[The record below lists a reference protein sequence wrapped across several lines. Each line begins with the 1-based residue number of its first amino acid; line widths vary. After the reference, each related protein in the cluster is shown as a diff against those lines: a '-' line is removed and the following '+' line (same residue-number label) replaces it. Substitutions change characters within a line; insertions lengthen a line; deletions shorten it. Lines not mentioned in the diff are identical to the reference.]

1 MYIEKVER
9 GGLQERKTEIHSK
22 QSPPAQTKNF
32 PILLRLLNMQPIH
45 EIYPQLSLKKNIA
58 ITMHQ
63 KPDADAMG
71 SALALYHFLKQFNH
85 EVAVISPTNWARW
98 VNWMEG
104 AGQVLD
110 YELQKTEADKILDE
124 AEWLFCLDYNHF
136 NRAKT
141 MATKLASL
149 HCVKILIDHH
159 REPDE
164 ASFNYGIS
172 NAGKSSTCEMTYDLI
187 VNSGHR
193 DKINKFIAECL
204 YAGIVADTGSF
215 RFSSTTA
222 AVHHVVAALKE
233 QGLEHTKV
241 HEALYDNFLE
251 NRLRF
256 LGHVLSNRME
266 IFYELNT
273 ALIYVSKMELL
284 RYEIKTGD
292 TEGLVNYP
300 LSIQGIKLVGCVID
314 RDEERKWS
322 FRSTGNFDCN
332 TFARKYFN
340 GGGHFNASG
349 GHDSAS
355 LQETVQ
361 KFKLAIKE
369 NSSLLQ

>member
-1 MYIEKVER
+1 
-9 GGLQERKTEIHSK
+9 
-22 QSPPAQTKNF
+22 
-32 PILLRLLNMQPIH
+32 MQPIKG
-45 EIYPQLSLKKNIA
+45 IYGQLAEKKKVV

-71 SALALYHFLKQFNH
+71 SALALYHFLKGFGH
-85 EVAVISPTNWARW
+85 EVTVISPTNWARW
-98 VNWMEG
+98 INWMEG
-104 AGQVLD
+104 VNEVLD
-110 YELQKTEADKILDE
+110 YELNKPEADKILDGT
-124 AEWLFCLDYNHF
+124 EWLFCLDHNHF
-136 NRAKT
+136 SRTKS
-141 MATKLASL
+141 MAPKLASL
-149 HCVKILIDHH
+149 QCTKILIDHH
-159 REPDE
+159 QEPDTV
-164 ASFNYGIS
+164 SFHYGIS
-172 NAGKSSTCEMTYDLI
+172 NTGKSSTCEMIYDFI
-187 VNSGHR
+187 VAAGHR
-193 DKINKFIAECL
+193 DKISKIISECL
-204 YAGIVADTGSF
+204 YAGVVADTGSF

-222 AVHHVVAALKE
+222 NVHHMVAALKE
-233 QGLEHTKV
+233 HGLEHTKV

-266 IFYELNT
+266 IFYEYNT
-273 ALIYVSKMELL
+273 ALIYVSKIELL
-284 RYEIKTGD
+284 KYEIKTGD

-322 FRSTGNFDCN
+322 FRSKGSFDCN
-332 TFARKYFN
+332 SFARKYFN

-361 KFKLAIKE
+361 KFKIAIEE

>member
-1 MYIEKVER
+1 
-9 GGLQERKTEIHSK
+9 
-22 QSPPAQTKNF
+22 
-32 PILLRLLNMQPIH
+32 MQPIH
-45 EIYPQLSLKKNIA
+45 ELYGLLAEKRKVVV
-58 ITMHQ
+58 TMHQ

-71 SALALYHFLKQFNH
+71 SALALYHFLKQFGH
-85 EVAVISPTNWARW
+85 EVVVISPTNWARW
-98 VNWMEG
+98 LNWMEG
-104 AGQVLD
+104 VQDVLD
-110 YELQKTEADKILDE
+110 YELNKAEANACLDS
-124 AEWLFCLDYNHF
+124 AEWLFCLDHNHF
-136 NRAKT
+136 NRTKS
-141 MATKLASL
+141 MAPKLASL
-149 HCVKILIDHH
+149 TCTKILIDHH
-159 REPDE
+159 QEPDE
-164 ASFNYGIS
+164 ASFQYGVS
-172 NAGKSSTCEMTYDLI
+172 NTGKSSTCEMIYDLI

-193 DKINKFIAECL
+193 GKINKFICECL
-204 YAGIVADTGSF
+204 YAGVVADTGSF
-215 RFSSTTA
+215 RFSSTHA
-222 AVHHVVAALKE
+222 GVHHMVAALKE
-233 QGLEHTKV
+233 QGLEHTLV

-273 ALIYVSKMELL
+273 ALIYVSKFELL
-284 RYEIKTGD
+284 KYEIKTGD

-322 FRSTGNFDCN
+322 FRSKGNFDCN

-349 GHDSAS
+349 GHDSAP

-361 KFKLAIKE
+361 KFKKAINE

>member
-1 MYIEKVER
+1 MEPLHQIYGQLTEK
-9 GGLQERKTEIHSK
+9 
-22 QSPPAQTKNF
+22 
-32 PILLRLLNMQPIH
+32 
-45 EIYPQLSLKKNIA
+45 KKIV

-71 SALALYHFLKQFNH
+71 SSMALFHFLKEFGH
-85 EVAVISPTNWARW
+85 EVEVISPTNWARW
-98 VNWMEG
+98 LDWMEG
-104 AGQVLD
+104 VKEVYD
-110 YELQKTEADKILDE
+110 YELEKQEADKILDE
-124 AEWLFCLDYNHF
+124 ADWLFCLDHNHF
-136 NRAKT
+136 NRTKH
-141 MATKLASL
+141 MAPKLASL
-149 HCVKILIDHH
+149 QCTKILIDHH

-164 ASFNYGIS
+164 AAYDFGES
-172 NAGKSSTCEMTYDLI
+172 NPGKSSTCEMIYDLI

-193 DKINKFIAECL
+193 DKINPVISECL
-204 YAGIVADTGSF
+204 YAGMVADTGSF

-222 AVHHVVAALKE
+222 HVHHSVAALKE
-233 QGLEHTKV
+233 QGLNHTKV

-273 ALIYVSKMELL
+273 ALIYISKMELL
-284 RYEIKTGD
+284 KYEIKTGD

-300 LSIQGIKLVGCVID
+300 LSIQGIKLAACVID

-322 FRSTGNFDCN
+322 FRSKGNFDCN
-332 TFARKYFN
+332 AFARKYFN

-349 GHDSAS
+349 GNDQAS

-361 KFKLAIKE
+361 KFKKAIKE

>member
-1 MYIEKVER
+1 
-9 GGLQERKTEIHSK
+9 
-22 QSPPAQTKNF
+22 
-32 PILLRLLNMQPIH
+32 MQPIH
-45 EIYPQLSLKKNIA
+45 EIYPQLSEKKKIV

-71 SALALYHFLKQFNH
+71 SSLALYHFLKQFGH
-85 EVAVISPTNWARW
+85 EVEVISPTNWARW
-98 VNWMEG
+98 LDWMEG
-104 AGQVLD
+104 IPEVFD
-110 YELQKTEADKILDE
+110 YELEKAEADKVLD
-124 AEWLFCLDYNHF
+124 AADWLFCLDHNQF
-136 NRAKT
+136 GRTKN

-149 HCVKILIDHH
+149 QCVKILIDHH

-164 ASFNYGIS
+164 PSFTYGIS
-172 NAGKSSTCEMTYDLI
+172 NAGKSSTCEMIYDFI

-193 DKINKFIAECL
+193 DKINKLIAECL
-204 YAGIVADTGSF
+204 YAGMVADTGSF

-222 AVHHVVAALKE
+222 HVHQAVAALKE
-233 QGLEHTKV
+233 QGLDHTKV

-256 LGHVLSNRME
+256 LGHVLTNKME

-284 RYEIKTGD
+284 KYEIKTGD

-300 LSIQGIKLVGCVID
+300 LTIRGLKLVGCVID

-322 FRSTGNFDCN
+322 FRSKGNFDCN
-332 TFARKYFN
+332 AFARKYFN
-340 GGGHFNASG
+340 GGGHFNAAG
-349 GHDSAS
+349 GNDKAS
-355 LQETVQ
+355 LQETVV
-361 KFKLAIKE
+361 KFKQAIKE

>member
-1 MYIEKVER
+1 
-9 GGLQERKTEIHSK
+9 
-22 QSPPAQTKNF
+22 
-32 PILLRLLNMQPIH
+32 MQPIQ
-45 EIYPQLSLKKNIA
+45 EIYGQLTGRKKIV

-71 SALALYHFLKQFNH
+71 SSLALFHFLKQFDH
-85 EVAVISPTNWARW
+85 DITVISPTNWARW
-98 VNWMEG
+98 LNWMEG
-104 AGQVLD
+104 VDGVLD
-110 YELQKTEADKILDE
+110 YELNKAEADKILGG
-124 AEWLFCLDYNHF
+124 AEWLFCLDHNHF
-136 NRAKT
+136 NRT
-141 MATKLASL
+141 RHMASRLASIE
-149 HCVKILIDHH
+149 CIKILIDHH
-159 REPDE
+159 QEPDA
-164 ASFNYGIS
+164 ASFHYGIS
-172 NAGKSSTCEMTYDLI
+172 NTGKSSTCEMVYDFI

-193 DKINKFIAECL
+193 DKITKTISECL
-204 YAGIVADTGSF
+204 YAGVVADTGSF

-222 AVHHVVAALKE
+222 NVHHMVAALKE
-233 QGLEHTKV
+233 HGLEHTKV

-266 IFYELNT
+266 VFYELNT

-284 RYEIKTGD
+284 KYEIKTGD

-322 FRSTGNFDCN
+322 FRSKGSFDCN
-332 TFARKYFN
+332 SFARKYFN

-349 GHDSAS
+349 GHDAAS
-355 LQETVQ
+355 LQETIQ
-361 KFKLAIKE
+361 KFRKAIKE